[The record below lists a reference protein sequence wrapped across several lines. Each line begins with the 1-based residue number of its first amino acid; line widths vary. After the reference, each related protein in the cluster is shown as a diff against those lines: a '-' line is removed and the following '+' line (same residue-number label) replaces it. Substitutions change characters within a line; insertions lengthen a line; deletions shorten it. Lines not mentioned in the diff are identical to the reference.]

1 MKRMEKRLLKI
12 ALLICFCSNLS
23 WAADGD
29 TTIIRSHDQVDMV
42 WNQRYTQKA
51 LFPDGSKT
59 YRKILFRYELGCA
72 SGGCSDWDYLTMAY
86 IQKPITDSTFERI
99 HLASLV
105 TPYANGYSSN
115 WSQDFVLDITDY
127 ATQIV
132 GQPDSVEIGVWYD
145 GWSAGFSAT
154 FDFIFIEG
162 TPPRD
167 PKRTIPLYYSGY
179 GGGAEYGNPTNSIE
193 NFLTEQTVTLLPGEE
208 CARLHFTATGHSF
221 GQDPCAEFCP
231 KNYYLNVNGAQV
243 ASNGL
248 LSNCGDNPN
257 FPQPGT
263 WLYDRAG
270 WCPGEIATR
279 WEHELTDYMSPNS
292 SNTIDID
299 MEAHVYNGG
308 NNFAPNYKFGTVL
321 HTLGAPNFENDAELL
336 KILSP
341 STEFDFNRFNPTCS
355 DAEVMI
361 KNNGGTP
368 LTSLTIRYGVEGGDE
383 ETYYWS
389 GNLKIGE
396 SERVV
401 LPLNTGDYLG
411 ASSNKIFHATVENP
425 NGQTDEWVL
434 DNTLSSTYETP
445 LVMDQQFIVRLST
458 NSAAN
463 ETSYTVIDDNGNL
476 VYSKDNLTNNTLYQD
491 TLDLPAG
498 CYKLEVLDSGGDGLN
513 FFANNDGSGSIQL
526 RVVGG
531 GIYRSYN
538 SNFGEEI
545 TEYFTT
551 TSALSTQN
559 IIKDD
564 NIYVY
569 PNPSNA
575 LVNVLTDLTFD
586 KILLY
591 DMNGRRVGMT
601 TSNSIAV
608 DALQNGSYILV
619 IEYNGNAIER
629 KKISVQH

>member
-1 MKRMEKRLLKI
+1 MQM
-12 ALLICFCSNLS
+12 
-23 WAADGD
+23 D
-29 TTIIRSHDQVDMV
+29 
-42 WNQRYTQKA
+42 
-51 LFPDGSKT
+51 
-59 YRKILFRYELGCA
+59 
-72 SGGCSDWDYLTMAY
+72 
-86 IQKPITDSTFERI
+86 I
-99 HLASLV
+99 HLTGVRILCWTLQIMQLKSWVNQILLRLV
-105 TPYANGYSSN
+105 
-115 WSQDFVLDITDY
+115 
-127 ATQIV
+127 
-132 GQPDSVEIGVWYD
+132 
-145 GWSAGFSAT
+145 
-154 FDFIFIEG
+154 
-162 TPPRD
+162 
-167 PKRTIPLYYSGY
+167 
-179 GGGAEYGNPTNSIE
+179 
-193 NFLTEQTVTLLPGEE
+193 
-208 CARLHFTATGHSF
+208 
-221 GQDPCAEFCP
+221 
-231 KNYYLNVNGAQV
+231 
-243 ASNGL
+243 
-248 LSNCGDNPN
+248 
-257 FPQPGT
+257 
-263 WLYDRAG
+263 
-270 WCPGEIATR
+270 
-279 WEHELTDYMSPNS
+279 
-292 SNTIDID
+292 
-299 MEAHVYNGG
+299 
-308 NNFAPNYKFGTVL
+308 FGTVL
-321 HTLGAPNFENDAELL
+321 HAFGAPNFENDAELL

-341 STEFDFNRFNPTCS
+341 STDFDFNRFNPTCS

-383 ETYYWS
+383 ETYSWS

-396 SERVV
+396 SERVI

-559 IIKDD
+559 IKKDD

-575 LVNVLTDLTFD
+575 LVNVLTDLTYD

-591 DMNGRRVGMT
+591 DMNGRCVGMT

-619 IEYNGNAIER
+619 VEYSGNAIGR